1 MDPIDRWHELITTRD
16 LAALYDLLDADA
28 VFESPVVH
36 APQRGRA
43 IALKYLAGA
52 MQVLGND
59 HFRYVGEW
67 RGADGGVLEFVTEL
81 DGTIVNGV
89 DIIRFTPDG
98 QRIASFKVMVRP
110 KRALDAVHAAMGAML
125 TTMSQQQ

>member
-1 MDPIDRWHELITTRD
+1 MDPIDRWHELLRTRD
-16 LAALYDLLDADA
+16 PAALHALLDADA

-36 APQRGRA
+36 APQVGRA
-43 IALKYLAGA
+43 IAMRYLMGA

-125 TTMSQQQ
+125 ANTSQR

>member
-1 MDPIDRWHELITTRD
+1 MNPIDRWHELITTRD
-16 LAALYDLLDADA
+16 FAALHDLLDADA

-67 RGADGGVLEFVTEL
+67 RGTDGGVLEFTTEI

-89 DIIRFTPDG
+89 DIVRFTPDG
-98 QRIASFKVMVRP
+98 QRIANFKVMVRP
-110 KRALDAVHAAMGAML
+110 RRALEAVQAAMATML
-125 TTMSQQQ
+125 AKMPQN

>member
-1 MDPIDRWHELITTRD
+1 MDPIDHWHHVIKTRD
-16 LAALYDLLDADA
+16 VTALHDLLDADA

-36 APQRGRA
+36 APQQGRA

-52 MQVLGND
+52 MQVLGNE

-67 RGADGGVLEFVTEL
+67 RGPDGGVLEFTTEL
-81 DGTIVNGV
+81 DGAIINGV

-125 TTMSQQQ
+125 AQMPQN